1 MLVVM
6 MDERHLTSRKR
17 SIGSLQIDKK
27 YVTLVMFVYIHAYV
41 MFIKAIL
48 LMNTQTF
55 FHLIQTLQQH
65 THKSIYWVSI
75 LVRLGCS

>member
-6 MDERHLTSRKR
+6 MDERHETSRKR

-27 YVTLVMFVYIHAYV
+27 YVTLVMFVLIHVYV
-41 MFIKAIL
+41 MFIKAIRF
-48 LMNTQTF
+48 MNTQTF

-65 THKSIYWVSI
+65 KYIQIY
-75 LVRLGCS
+75 LLG